1 MSETVVVA
9 CCQVAPSLGDPQAN
23 RELAAEA
30 VAHAAAS
37 AAQVIVLPELMSSGY
52 VFESRDE
59 AQANAEAPDGET
71 ITLWQR
77 LSAETGTVI
86 VGGFCEKAPAGE
98 PGKPGE
104 PGPYNS
110 AVLIDRGDLR
120 AVYRKAHLWDA
131 ERFWFTPGDA
141 PPPLITSEFGVLSV
155 MICYDLEF
163 PEWVRLPALAGSQLL
178 CAPVNWP
185 AAPRPDG
192 ERAAEV
198 TRLQAGAG
206 VNRMFIAACDR
217 TGTERGV
224 DWVAGSVIADPDGW
238 LLAEA
243 QHSQESV
250 TITAECRLADARDK
264 RVSKHSNIHADRRPE
279 LYQPVTAKATAGTR
293 PAETQKT
300 PSQTAESQTS

>member
-1 MSETVVVA
+1 MTDAVGRLSGQARTAVVA
-9 CCQVAPSLGDPQAN
+9 CCQLAPVLGGQRAN

-30 VAHAAAS
+30 VAQAAAGG
-37 AAQVIVLPELMSSGY
+37 ADVIILPELMSSGY
-52 VFESRDE
+52 VFESREE
-59 AQANAEAPDGET
+59 AAANAEAIDGQT

-77 LSAETGTVI
+77 LSAETGAII
-86 VGGFCEKAPAGE
+86 VGGFCEQP
-98 PGKPGE
+98 PDDQ
-104 PGPYNS
+104 PGPCNS

-131 ERFWFTPGDA
+131 ERLWFTAGDA
-141 PPPLITSEFGVLSV
+141 PPPLIMTEFGLLSV

-163 PEWVRLPALAGSQLL
+163 PEWVRLPALASAQLL

-185 AAPRPDG
+185 AAPRPAG

-198 TRLQAGAG
+198 TRLQASAG

-243 QHSQESV
+243 EAGAGHQEQ
-250 TITAECRLADARDK
+250 TIIAECRLAEAKDK
-264 RVSKHSNIHADRRPE
+264 RVSTHSNVHADRRPG
-279 LYQPVTAKATAGTR
+279 LYGPVTVQ
-293 PAETQKT
+293 TQR
-300 PSQTAESQTS
+300 S